1 MSEPVQ
7 RRTLSGR
14 AEVPSQAR
22 ASRLHSSVAGM
33 LSLCGAVSLLLLAAA
48 APVQAATD
56 GQTRYSIESAKA
68 VSNLLLDIAQAGE
81 RLVAA
86 GDRGHI
92 LYSDDD
98 GASWTQAKVPTR
110 QLLTAIDFVDDKHGW
125 AVGHDALILA
135 TYGDVGAKVS
145 AALDG
150 AIAAAGADPRD
161 RLRACLQ
168 ANLRPPVLDPD
179 LLATWIA
186 FWSLVKSDPAIAAVH
201 ADVYRGTRAQLE
213 ALLGDAAPGLSR
225 AQRRIA
231 AISLTALVDGLWLEL
246 CLDRSTFSPEEA
258 QAMVES
264 AMLQCL
270 EAKDDPVD
278 QSDRP

>member
-1 MSEPVQ
+1 
-7 RRTLSGR
+7 
-14 AEVPSQAR
+14 
-22 ASRLHSSVAGM
+22 M
-33 LSLCGAVSLLLLAAA
+33 L
-48 APVQAATD
+48 
-56 GQTRYSIESAKA
+56 
-68 VSNLLLDIAQAGE
+68 
-81 RLVAA
+81 
-86 GDRGHI
+86 
-92 LYSDDD
+92 
-98 GASWTQAKVPTR
+98 
-110 QLLTAIDFVDDKHGW
+110 
-125 AVGHDALILA
+125 DA
-135 TYGDVGAKVS
+135 
-145 AALDG
+145 
-150 AIAAAGADPRD
+150 
-161 RLRACLQ
+161 
-168 ANLRPPVLDPD
+168 D

-213 ALLGDAAPGLSR
+213 ALLGDAAPHLSR

-270 EAKDDPVD
+270 DPKDDLVD